1 MITTKKTLLI
11 AMLAAQF
18 PMSSAWAA
26 DTNASTSTSL
36 QSLQT
41 QINELQARLNKT
53 EKTAEQASDKASQAK
68 VAATKASDD
77 ASSFEFHAY
86 ARAGLLMNNHGYGAA
101 TGDGKVIGTG
111 PYMTAAGAL
120 GAPVG
125 RLGLEDDNYV
135 ETDLIHK
142 SVADNGTKSL
152 YKIMIADGNRSSNDW
167 TSSESQLNVRQIYTE
182 LSDISSFTGA
192 FKNATVWA
200 GKRFDRDNFDI
211 HFFDSDIVFLSG
223 TGAGIY
229 DVQLGDNWK
238 SNFSIYGRDFGTD
251 TSSNNIKNYIATMN
265 NHIGP
270 WQFMVSGMTSPG
282 NDQRASTVSS
292 PTVRANSGIHT
303 LFAYHGG
310 SFYGVS
316 KGFSKT
322 GILLGKGLGAELK
335 RIGADGDLNDKAK
348 AVRFFTF
355 GVANLNDTWKVA
367 PAFMAEYSKDRIKTG
382 DEFKWA
388 SLNVRLSEAFTD
400 NFEMVYEGSYQYMD
414 LNNGTSSANGNFY
427 KATIAPTLKMS
438 TAGGFFARPELRFAV
453 SYVNWSKELDNYT
466 ISLDNTAK
474 PMGSGGRTLFALQ
487 METWF

>member
-26 DTNASTSTSL
+26 DTNL
-36 QSLQT
+36 QSLEAR
-41 QINELQARLNKT
+41 INELEARLADT
-53 EKTAEQASDKASQAK
+53 EKTAEQASNKASEAT
-68 VAATKASDD
+68 VAANKASND
-77 ASSFEFHAY
+77 ASSFEFHGY
-86 ARAGLLMNNHGYGAA
+86 ARSGILLNNKGTGA
-101 TGDGKVIGTG
+101 VGTG
-111 PYMTAAGAL
+111 PYMTPAGAL
-120 GAPVG
+120 TAPVG

-135 ETDLIHK
+135 ETNLIHK
-142 SVADNGTKSL
+142 STAENGTKSL
-152 YKIMIADGNRSSNDW
+152 YKIMIADSTETSNDW
-167 TSSESQLNVRQIYTE
+167 TADDSKLNVRQIYTE

-192 FKNATVWA
+192 FKHSTVWA

-229 DVQLGDNWK
+229 DVQLSDNWK
-238 SNFSIYGRDFGTD
+238 SSFSIYGRDFGTD
-251 TSSNNIKNYIATMN
+251 TSSNDIENYIATSN
-265 NHIGP
+265 NRIGP
-270 WQFMVSGMTSPG
+270 WQVMVSGMTSTK
-282 NDQRASTVSS
+282 NDNRASKVSS
-292 PTVRANSGIHT
+292 PTKRAENGIHT
-303 LFAYHGG
+303 LFAYHAD
-310 SFYGVS
+310 SFYGLG

-322 GILLGKGLGAELK
+322 GILMGEGLGAELK
-335 RIGADGDLNDKAK
+335 GIGSNGDLNDKAK
-348 AVRFFTF
+348 SVRLFSF
-355 GVANLNDTWKVA
+355 GVTDLNDTWKVA

-388 SLNVRLSEAFTD
+388 SLNVRLSQAFND

-414 LNNGTSSANGNFY
+414 LDNGTNSANGNFY

-453 SYVNWSKELDNYT
+453 SYVDWSKELDNYT
-466 ISLDNTAK
+466 VSLDNTTK
-474 PMGSGGRTLFALQ
+474 TMGSGGKTLFALQ